1 MCALSR
7 CRSYPHAYCR
17 ALQTREITQLKGQ
30 VQASVAAPRTPSPS
44 ALPPGVV
51 VQQEPGD
58 NGPVAISAGPLAFA
72 PAAPGIASGGFGTLR
87 NADLDG
93 RALGSARHIVVSHSR
108 VTERLMTG
116 KIQTAYTKAGS
127 IQLLPLTMTEAP
139 GLSF

>member
-87 NADLDG
+87 NADVDG
-93 RALGSARHIVVSHSR
+93 RALGASRNAGVLGVGIKTSARTPAATLSAS
-108 VTERLMTG
+108 
-116 KIQTAYTKAGS
+116 
-127 IQLLPLTMTEAP
+127 LPAHLK
-139 GLSF
+139 